1 METTVDISA
10 CDEEVSNIVPIVDGR
25 PITCSTLELFVQT
38 LGTQFQKHVDEFGCE
53 PTILY
58 TALTTP
64 EGPIQACIDIAQDMS
79 EMRHSAAETKI
90 YFHLMYQLAA
100 YPHKI

>member
-1 METTVDISA
+1 MEAPVDNSG
-10 CDEEVSNIVPIVDGR
+10 DEVSNIVPIVDGR
-25 PITCSTLELFVQT
+25 PITCSTLDLFMQT
-38 LGTQFQKHVDEFGCE
+38 LGIQFQKHVDEFGCE

-58 TALTTP
+58 TALTTA
-64 EGPIQACIDIAQDMS
+64 EGPIQACIDMSLDMS
-79 EMRHSAAETKI
+79 EMRHAAAEAKI